1 MAEASSGGAPA
12 MGNLPTAVEGPREA
26 PLVMYRCRRQRKSEV
41 SGGVFYRG

>member
-26 PLVMYRCRRQRKSEV
+26 PLGDV
-41 SGGVFYRG
+41 SVREAAQK